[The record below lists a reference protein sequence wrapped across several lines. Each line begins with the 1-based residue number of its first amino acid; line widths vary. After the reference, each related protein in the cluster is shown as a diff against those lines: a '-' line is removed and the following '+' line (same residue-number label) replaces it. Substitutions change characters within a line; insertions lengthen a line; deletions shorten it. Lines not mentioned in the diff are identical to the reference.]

1 MNGVDSNR
9 PVGEPSYVLSAVGG
23 FFLGV
28 LGVAV
33 LVLFPDQSWGMSV
46 VPVVGFA
53 AAILGTYVA
62 AEPYVE
68 LRESYDRLIS
78 DAAAQA
84 SATHVSVTQASA
96 DQVPADR
103 AHAVAAEPGAHE
115 EAIKG
120 LEERAHKA
128 EAAHQVAELARVRA
142 EEDLLRQAKALAE
155 AQEQVARTVMLINQ
169 EGAKLLDAAAEL
181 GADGEK
187 VAAVAEVLRQE
198 CIKLRNPNAVK

>member
-1 MNGVDSNR
+1 VNGVDANR

-28 LGVAV
+28 LGVAI
-33 LVLFPDQSWGMSV
+33 LVLFPDQPWGMGV
-46 VPVVGFA
+46 VPVVGLA

-78 DAAAQA
+78 SAATQA
-84 SATHVSVTQASA
+84 SATQA
-96 DQVPADR
+96 
-103 AHAVAAEPGAHE
+103 AAERAVGESAGPVASTE
-115 EAIKG
+115 TLRA

-128 EAAHQVAELARVRA
+128 EAAHQVAELALKRA
-142 EEDLLRQAKALAE
+142 EEASLREGKALAE
-155 AQEQVARTVMLINQ
+155 AEARLADVGSLLSG

-187 VAAVAEVLRQE
+187 VAAVAESLRQE
-198 CIKLRNPNAVK
+198 CIKLKNTNALK

>member
-1 MNGVDSNR
+1 VNGERSVS
-9 PVGEPSYVLSAVGG
+9 EPSYILSAVGG

-28 LGVAV
+28 LGIAI
-33 LVLFPDQSWGMSV
+33 LVLFPDQQWGMAV
-46 VPVVGFA
+46 VPIVGLA

-78 DAAAQA
+78 EAAAQ
-84 SATHVSVTQASA
+84 VSVTQAPS
-96 DQVPADR
+96 DQRNV
-103 AHAVAAEPGAHE
+103 E
-115 EAIKG
+115 I

-128 EAAHQVAELARVRA
+128 EAAHQVAELARKRA
-142 EEDLLRQAKALAE
+142 EETALRETKALSE
-155 AQEQVARTVMLINQ
+155 SEERLARIETVINQ

-198 CIKLRNPNAVK
+198 CIKLRNPNAVKRSEM